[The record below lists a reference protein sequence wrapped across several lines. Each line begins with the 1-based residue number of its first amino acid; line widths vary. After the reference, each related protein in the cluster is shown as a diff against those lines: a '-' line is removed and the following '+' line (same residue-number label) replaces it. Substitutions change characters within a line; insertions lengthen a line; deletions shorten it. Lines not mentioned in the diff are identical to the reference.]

1 MALVAQMTF
10 PSSREMIV
18 EQIKGLL
25 RETWWLWLLFALM
38 VAFMSFFISAMFLF
52 MYPILA
58 VVCTY
63 FAFVRY
69 DEHGNPKEEL

>member
-1 MALVAQMTF
+1 M
-10 PSSREMIV
+10 

-25 RETWWLWLLFALM
+25 RETWWLWLVFCLMIALM
-38 VAFMSFFISAMFLF
+38 ALFISAMFLL
-52 MYPILA
+52 MLPVLA